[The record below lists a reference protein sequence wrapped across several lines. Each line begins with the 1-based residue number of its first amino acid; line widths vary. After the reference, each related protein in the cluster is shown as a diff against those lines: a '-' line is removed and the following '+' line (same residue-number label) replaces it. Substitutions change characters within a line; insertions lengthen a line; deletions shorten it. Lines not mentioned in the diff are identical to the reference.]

1 MTHSPVT
8 YGQFEQLLAA
18 LGFRRA
24 PSEQRCQVYYHAA
37 CDTLVVLPAEKTD
50 MPARSGDVLSVR
62 RDLVDGGHLD
72 ENSFDEFLSRGVPP
86 VPH

>member
-1 MTHSPVT
+1 MTHNAVT

-18 LGFRRA
+18 LGFQHA
-24 PSEQRCQVYYHAA
+24 ASEQQCRVYYHAA
-37 CDTLVVLPAEKTD
+37 CDTLVVLPAEKAD
-50 MPARSGDVLSVR
+50 VPARSGDVLSVR

-72 ENSFDEFLSRGVPP
+72 ENSFNEFLCRGVPP